1 MMVFVVD
8 TSGITDPR
16 LREALRAK
24 SLEEVVDKL
33 AELMGSARFRLG
45 MTFYMPPSMFKE
57 LKRFLL
63 GNNVSQKTLGK
74 LSAVVIVKA
83 PDKVKTHIPAI
94 VMSKYV
100 EEIAKRLFKGL
111 RVAEESVRRTVREVS
126 RQGEGSSK
134 EEIVGKI
141 IHDLRQKYREAT
153 RKGIVDTVVD
163 FDVVMLAVELKAIVV
178 TNDEGIRRL
187 CEELGIIVIDPLTFL
202 EMLRRYQ
209 ELADKLE
216 QSKSKL

>member
-1 MMVFVVD
+1 MVFVVD

-16 LREALRAK
+16 LRDALGAR
-24 SLEEVVDKL
+24 SLEEVVARL
-33 AELMGSARFRLG
+33 ADLMGMARIRLG
-45 MTFYMPPSMFKE
+45 MSFYMPPSMFKE

-63 GNNVSQKTLGK
+63 GNKVSPEVVNK
-74 LSAVVIVKA
+74 LSAVVVVKA

-100 EEIAKRLFKGL
+100 EEITKRLFKGL
-111 RVAEESVRRTVREVS
+111 RVAEESVRRTVREI
-126 RQGEGSSK
+126 SK
-134 EEIVGKI
+134 YEKESNKDEIVGKI

-163 FDVVMLAVELKAIVV
+163 FDAVMLAVELKAIVV

-187 CEELGIIVIDPLTFL
+187 CEELGIIVVDPLTFL
-202 EMLRRYQ
+202 EMLKRYQ
-209 ELADKLE
+209 ELANRLQGEKNN
-216 QSKSKL
+216 